1 MSTRKGTY
9 LKIYRDC
16 TPKKLYTFLGI
27 YIRVLML
34 YALQEKRV
42 KRHPQYTRCTGVTL
56 KALRKKKHRYYFT
69 LLPTIFFVL
78 ARFLRTVYDLQ

>member
-1 MSTRKGTY
+1 Y

-34 YALQEKRV
+34 YA
-42 KRHPQYTRCTGVTL
+42 PY
-56 KALRKKKHRYYFT
+56 RKKE
-69 LLPTIFFVL
+69 
-78 ARFLRTVYDLQ
+78 